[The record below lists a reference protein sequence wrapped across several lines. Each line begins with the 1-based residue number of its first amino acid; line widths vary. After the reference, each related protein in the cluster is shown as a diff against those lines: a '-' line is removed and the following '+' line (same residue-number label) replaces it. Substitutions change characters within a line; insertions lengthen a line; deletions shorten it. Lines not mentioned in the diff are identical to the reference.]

1 MAKLLR
7 DTEAIVI
14 YSVPEPSANAGFYWR
29 VRPPASLRDQYR
41 LDGESMMWV
50 ESTEQLLDVILD
62 VSRRKHQ
69 A

>member
-14 YSVPEPSANAGFYWR
+14 YSVPEPSADAGFYWR
-29 VRPPASLRDQYR
+29 IRPPVSLRDLYQ

-50 ESTEQLLDVILD
+50 ESTGQLLDVILGI
-62 VSRRKHQ
+62 SRRKHET
-69 A
+69 